1 MFFARNFIE
10 SVSFRVLFRGLAGSA
25 ALTAALL
32 AISLPSQAVA
42 AHNEAM
48 SPFDYARL
56 CRMTAHVPLVQAG
69 IDPKFIALWT
79 IRESRQAGRYE
90 QYSYGTR
97 RIDVRANDEISL
109 FHGLIHRTLD
119 LIGESQLKYADAAP
133 HEDHEHWLIYYTLE
147 THWPGE
153 QWRHGRE
160 PSRAAL
166 KQAAAFW
173 TQNVAEYERIQRKAQ
188 ETARHS
194 WCATHAS
201 DALAAKAHQT
211 PGEMPTLSVRPD

>member
-1 MFFARNFIE
+1 MR
-10 SVSFRVLFRGLAGSA
+10 SLTGSA
-25 ALTAALL
+25 ALIAALL
-32 AISLPSQAVA
+32 TIGFPSQANA

-48 SPFDYARL
+48 PPFDYARL

-69 IDPKFIALWT
+69 IDPRFIALWSR
-79 IRESRQAGRYE
+79 RESRQAGRYE

-133 HEDHEHWLIYYTLE
+133 HEDHEHWLIYHTLE

-153 QWRHGRE
+153 QRRQGGE

-166 KQAAAFW
+166 KHAAAFW
-173 TQNVAEYERIQRKAQ
+173 TQNAAEYERIQRKAR

-194 WCATHAS
+194 WCATHGN
-201 DALAAKAHQT
+201 DELAAKQH
-211 PGEMPTLSVRPD
+211 

>member
-1 MFFARNFIE
+1 MLFTAKAIEFI
-10 SVSFRVLFRGLAGSA
+10 SFRALARGLIGFAT
-25 ALTAALL
+25 LTATLL
-32 AISLPSQAVA
+32 AIALPSHVGA

-69 IDPKFIALWT
+69 IDPRYIALWSR
-79 IRESRQAGRYE
+79 RESRQAGRYE

-97 RIDVRANDEISL
+97 RIDVRAHDEISL

-153 QWRHGRE
+153 QWRQGRE

-166 KQAAAFW
+166 RHAAAFW
-173 TQNVAEYERIQRKAQ
+173 TQNVAEYERIQRKAH

-194 WCATHAS
+194 WCATHAY
-201 DALAAKAHQT
+201 DELAAKEH
-211 PGEMPTLSVRPD
+211 